1 MEATMPRLRQ
11 VPRSEASPIALAAY
25 ERMFGDRDPVAEPG
39 TSTGTPGNW
48 WTVIS
53 LVPDVLKYFQ
63 QGGALYTGD
72 RAIPRYFVE
81 LALVRTGF
89 AAGSQFV
96 FSQHCKGARAAGIS
110 AEKVVAIPHWGAS
123 DLFDGKERAVLTY
136 VDELVLSHGRVQDGT
151 FDALKAHFSD
161 EAILELTYISLLY
174 LAYAIFTKA
183 LRLEYDD
190 VPERVVEIPIP
201 GSRGGAKVD
210 IMSRMSDE
218 GSKR

>member
-1 MEATMPRLRQ
+1 
-11 VPRSEASPIALAAY
+11 
-25 ERMFGDRDPVAEPG
+25 MFGDRDPVAEPG

-72 RAIPRYFVE
+72 RAISRYFVE

-96 FSQHCKGARAAGIS
+96 YSQHCKGARAAGIP
-110 AEKVVAIPHWGAS
+110 AEKVAAIPHWSAT

-136 VDELVLSHGRVQDGT
+136 IDELVLSHGRVQDGT

-190 VPERVVEIPIP
+190 VPERVVEVPVP
-201 GSRGGAKVD
+201 GSREGSGVD
-210 IMSRMSDE
+210 IMSQMSDE